1 MKLLHDILYA
11 EVSDLVKCGISEDY
25 LKVAKSR
32 RSPSWPFIKDP
43 ADKRKVLFDVYGL
56 KPATQNLIK
65 QVICGGVDPM
75 KWFSEQLL
83 ISRSSTI
90 QASKN
95 DMPERAKEHYKPELY
110 AKLIK
115 EQINGTRISTND
127 AYQYTLACAWLD
139 FCQSKW
145 YKKAGFSSKKDFL
158 QAVVDHLIVNP
169 IKGLKI
175 SNVRYLQRKIQEY
188 NSKQEQAV
196 ISGLTG
202 KKSNRQKLG
211 KVQKMFLL
219 DRYSSPLKP
228 TIPILHRMYLDQAQ
242 ELGWPEVS
250 ESTIKTYLFDNSTRQ
265 KWALGRHGSDYV
277 KNTMVRRAKRRK
289 ASYPDALWSMD
300 GTDVPLLYTDKYGK
314 KMKSSLYIYYIQ
326 DVNSDLIL
334 GYDIQVGTETAIM
347 VQAALRRAIRYSMK
361 KATEIQYDNS
371 SANRADEV
379 KQLMPKL
386 SRMNIPVKPYN
397 GKSKPVENLIKRHQQ
412 GNLRHF
418 DNYRGGNRTSPSQ
431 QIKAN
436 PDHVSQIQLPN
447 VQQAIDQVHL
457 AIKVFNNTKGK
468 DGKTPVERYQVD
480 HEFRRSVDYLSMV
493 DIFWVK
499 RRKPARYTPD
509 GLIIEVKGEK
519 YTYEVESSTGI
530 EDMDF
535 RMEYL
540 GDRFDIYYDP
550 DDLSAINLY
559 QDGKWISTANQKYE
573 MPQARVDRK
582 AGEGAIVQA
591 HYDQEDTYLDKID
604 RERQEARASMDEI
617 GVETLSYKHI
627 HKDAL
632 NRIEQSE
639 ILEELENY
647 RSRPQRK
654 VSLYPV
660 KETGNI
666 IQ

>member
-32 RSPSWPFIKDP
+32 KSPSWPFIKDP
-43 ADKRKVLFDVYGL
+43 TDKRKVLFDVYGL

-65 QVICGGVDPM
+65 QVICGGIDPM
-75 KWFSEQLL
+75 KWYNEQQLV
-83 ISRSSTI
+83 SRSSTI
-90 QASKN
+90 QAAKTAL
-95 DMPERAKEHYKPELY
+95 PEKVKEHYKPELY

-115 EQINGTRISTND
+115 EQVNGTKISTDD

-158 QAVVDHLIVNP
+158 QAVVDHLIEHP

-188 NSKQEQAV
+188 NSKQEHAV

-228 TIPILHRMYLDQAQ
+228 TIPIVHRMYIDQAQ
-242 ELGWPEVS
+242 KLGWPEVS

-265 KWALGRHGSDYV
+265 KWSLGRNGNEYV
-277 KNTMVRRAKRRK
+277 KETMVRRAKRRK
-289 ASYPDALWSMD
+289 ASFPDALWSMD
-300 GTDVPLLYTDKYGK
+300 GTDVPLVYTDKSGK
-314 KMKSSLYIYYIQ
+314 QMKSSLYVVYVQDIY
-326 DVNSDLIL
+326 SDMIL
-334 GYDIQVGTETAIM
+334 GYDIAVGTETAVI
-347 VQAALRRAIRYSMK
+347 VQAALRRAIRTGMK
-361 KATEIQYDNS
+361 KAFEIQFDNS
-371 SANRADEV
+371 AANKSGEV
-379 KQLMPKL
+379 TQLLSKL
-386 SRMNIPVKPYN
+386 SKIAVPVKPYN

-412 GNLRHF
+412 GFLRHF
-418 DNYRGGNRTSPSQ
+418 DNFRGGNRTSPSQ

-436 PDHVSQIQLPN
+436 PDHVASVKLPLLE
-447 VQQAIDQVHL
+447 QAIEQFHL
-457 AIKVFNNTKGK
+457 SIEVFNNTKNKSGT
-468 DGKTPVERYQVD
+468 TPIERYQTP
-480 HEFRRSVDYLSMV
+480 HELRRDVDYLSMV

-499 RRKPARYTPD
+499 RSRPARYTPD
-509 GLIIEVKGEK
+509 GLIIEVSGTK
-519 YTYEVESSTGI
+519 YTYEVESETGV

-535 RMEYL
+535 RLEYL

-559 QDGKWISTANQKYE
+559 QDDKWIATANQKNE
-573 MPQARVDRK
+573 LPQARVDRK
-582 AGEGAIVQA
+582 TGEGAIVQA

-604 RERQEARASMDEI
+604 RERQEARATMDEI
-617 GVETLSYKHI
+617 GIETLSYKHI
-627 HKDAL
+627 HKEAL
-632 NRIEQSE
+632 DRIEQSE
-639 ILEELENY
+639 LLDELDSY
-647 RSRPQRK
+647 RKRPQRK
-654 VSLYPV
+654 GGLYPV
-660 KETGNI
+660 KETGEI